1 MKETPQTIAVAFDL
15 NFRHATQIFRGIS
28 NYVKANQVEWRLIP
42 LQIGFEAK
50 LIELAKSGQI
60 SGAVGTFVSDLWIEG
75 LQKYGVEAVNL
86 FNFSEIKQVPSISIN
101 DFKIG
106 KLAAKHLLN
115 QGAKDFAFYG
125 ADSIHY
131 TVLRRQG
138 FQSALQVE
146 CTTLNSSYSLQRFL
160 KEIVRNSIKPVGIF
174 CSNDRLAREC
184 IITARQEGL
193 NCPEHFLIIGVDNDP
208 AESIFAGVE
217 ITSFDLPVYDC
228 GKRAAEILHQQLLG
242 KHLAKATHH
251 PGKIELLGRQSSLA
265 SNRARIAQRARDLV
279 NESLADPELD
289 AASLAL
295 RTGVSRR
302 ILELALQS
310 QFNTSPYRLITKKR
324 LEHAKL
330 LLHNTQLPI
339 MEVGR
344 LCGYP
349 EPHHFSTW
357 FKNNTN
363 SSPKGFRTMARSV

>member
-1 MKETPQTIAVAFDL
+1 MKHPPQTIAIAFDL

-28 NYVKANQVEWRLIP
+28 NYVKANRVEWRLIP

-50 LIELAKSGQI
+50 LIELAKLGQI
-60 SGAVGTFVSDLWIEG
+60 TGAVGTFVSDLWIEG
-75 LQKYGVEAVNL
+75 LSKYGVQAVNL
-86 FNFSEIKQVPSISIN
+86 FNFSEIKEIPSISIN

-106 KLAAKHLLN
+106 QLAAKHLLD
-115 QGAKDFAFYG
+115 QGAKQFAFYG

-138 FQSALQVE
+138 FQSVLQTE
-146 CTTLNSSYSLQRFL
+146 CPTLNSNYALKSFL
-160 KEIVRNSIKPVGIF
+160 KRIAPNSKNPVGIF

-193 NCPEHFLIIGVDNDP
+193 NCPEKFLIIGVDNDP
-208 AESIFAGVE
+208 AESIFAGIE
-217 ITSFDLPVYDC
+217 ISSFDLPVYEC

-242 KHLAKATHH
+242 EHPPKVTHH
-251 PGKIELLGRQSSLA
+251 PGEIELLGRQSSLA
-265 SNRARIAQRARDLV
+265 SNRARIAQRARDLI
-279 NESLADPELD
+279 NESLSDSELD
-289 AASLAL
+289 AAALAL
-295 RTGVSRR
+295 RAGVSRR
-302 ILELALQS
+302 ILELALHS

-324 LEHAKL
+324 LEHAKFL
-330 LLHNTQLPI
+330 LQSTQLPI

-363 SSPKGFRTMARSV
+363 SPPKGFRTMTRSV